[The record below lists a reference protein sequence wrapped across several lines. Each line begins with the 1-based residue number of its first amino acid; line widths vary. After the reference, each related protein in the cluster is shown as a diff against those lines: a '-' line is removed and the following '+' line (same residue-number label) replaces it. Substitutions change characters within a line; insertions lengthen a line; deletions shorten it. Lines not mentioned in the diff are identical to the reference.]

1 MPPEVHR
8 PGPVVTQTPVKI
20 EEPKSTEIKP
30 QDQKQEPPKQDD
42 ETAAKNSQAA
52 KQHAAARKQQ
62 NVADEQM
69 VRNKLDQKVPDKKT
83 DKSATTT
90 QKPTANQ
97 SGAWAFV
104 KEAASIASK
113 AAATG
118 VETIRDTTA
127 KAAVTKGVAN
137 LHQKE
142 YRQDMVK
149 GEYFEV
155 EKITPGTTDKTKTT
169 ERVEDRSRGD
179 VASRKYHQ
187 EQHRTST
194 QSGLDGRLKELNQGK
209 ELTHALDD
217 EMRMSNGPRPTTI
230 GFYLSESFIR
240 SVL

>member
-1 MPPEVHR
+1 MPPQVQT
-8 PGPVVTQTPVKI
+8 PGPVVTQSPVKI

-30 QDQKQEPPKQDD
+30 QDQKQEPPKQDA
-42 ETAAKNSQAA
+42 ETAAKNAAAA
-52 KQHAAARKQQ
+52 KQHAAGRKQQ

-83 DKSATTT
+83 DKSATTA

-118 VETIRDTTA
+118 VETLRDTTA
-127 KAAVTKGVAN
+127 NAAVRQGVAK

-155 EKITPGTTDKTKTT
+155 EKITPGTTDKTKTA

-179 VASRKYHQ
+179 LADRKYHQ

-194 QSGLDGRLKELNQGK
+194 
-209 ELTHALDD
+209 H
-217 EMRMSNGPRPTTI
+217 
-230 GFYLSESFIR
+230 ES
-240 SVL
+240 